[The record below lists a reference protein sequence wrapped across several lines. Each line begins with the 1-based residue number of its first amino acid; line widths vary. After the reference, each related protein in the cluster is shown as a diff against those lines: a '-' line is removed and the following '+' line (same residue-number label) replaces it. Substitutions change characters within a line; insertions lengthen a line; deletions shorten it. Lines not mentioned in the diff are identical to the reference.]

1 MIVKATG
8 PKPHPEGALGA
19 HRRAQDLPARLEAGG
34 YRGNAGDVPFYGS
47 EYSEERRG
55 NHSGRTPRCRAGV
68 QKGEGGR
75 LSHREQERLTEL
87 GEVKV
92 MTEKGGWKEID
103 KEKPALS
110 EEEVV
115 VRKIKIRYPVRTRLA
130 SCFCSQ

>member
-1 MIVKATG
+1 
-8 PKPHPEGALGA
+8 
-19 HRRAQDLPARLEAGG
+19 
-34 YRGNAGDVPFYGS
+34 
-47 EYSEERRG
+47 
-55 NHSGRTPRCRAGV
+55 
-68 QKGEGGR
+68 
-75 LSHREQERLTEL
+75 
-87 GEVKV
+87 